1 MGIAKEYVVEWAIE
15 VVADSPEAAAK
26 AAWDMMRDPDS
37 TANVFDVIEADGS
50 GEAVQVDL
58 QDELEE
64 EGTDG

>member
-1 MGIAKEYVVEWAIE
+1 MT
-15 VVADSPEAAAK
+15 ADSPEAAAQ

-50 GEAVQVDL
+50 GEAVRVDL

-64 EGTDG
+64 DGVDHS